1 MDLVL
6 IAIAC
11 GVVALLYGI
20 LTSQQVLRAS
30 PGNQRMQEVAGA
42 MAMMG
47 VADTYF
53 HRADGFAIA
62 AEQPLITISPRPG
75 WVSHGQSK
83 RRRIH
88 YGWKRLALL

>member
-1 MDLVL
+1 
-6 IAIAC
+6 
-11 GVVALLYGI
+11 
-20 LTSQQVLRAS
+20 
-30 PGNQRMQEVAGA
+30 

-75 WVSHGQSK
+75 WMSHRQSK
-83 RRRIH
+83 RRRSNH
-88 YGWKRLALL
+88 GANSLALPMKRKKTY